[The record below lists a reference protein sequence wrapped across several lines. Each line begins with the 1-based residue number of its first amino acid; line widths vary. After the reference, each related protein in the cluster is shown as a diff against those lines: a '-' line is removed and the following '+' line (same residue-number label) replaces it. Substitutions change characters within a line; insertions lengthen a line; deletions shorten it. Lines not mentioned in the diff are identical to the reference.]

1 MNKKKESN
9 YGHFYTKFIKLLNL
23 LVKRNKNQQTMIDK
37 INSLINIFDVGD
49 LKFFFLVVKKNIKN
63 LMTLSLIFS
72 LLVFLISSNQEK
84 KFLSKATIV
93 IEPDD
98 NKIVNIEE
106 VYSIEALSNRINN
119 QIAILKSDEV
129 LEYIVKDKKS
139 SMKFKNLYSENKQ
152 NLFRRIFSKKINIDE
167 DFLKSILTANFSV
180 RNIPRSD
187 VLELSFISTNP
198 KISQLALMSII
209 DSYQRYEIDSKIQI
223 TNYAN
228 KKITERLKELV
239 AQMDIAQKKLS
250 NYKKDNN
257 LVDTGNVKELKIK
270 EIQSISSRI
279 VDAKKNYQE
288 QQNDLLSIKVADGD
302 MDALLAIKDLRSR
315 EEISNI
321 KASLNANESNIQ
333 SLSLIYTDKHPKIIQ
348 ANDLNDNLKEQLK
361 DILDENIQQ
370 KAFELSNLDNFIK
383 LSEEE
388 LQKATDELR
397 IIEEK
402 EAGMLKFSREVESSR
417 KLYESFLQR
426 VKETNEAQNLQVS
439 RLKVIETPILP
450 SSHFSPQPTKNFL
463 LAFLISFFGI
473 YGLLYFRE
481 MNSSV
486 IKSPEAIESLNIP
499 QVGILPRVENLKRG
513 YHILQMFVEDGGSSF
528 AEAIRSS
535 RATIESKFTKNK
547 SYMVTS
553 SNPSEGKTTFAFNLA
568 LSLEK
573 ANKVLFI
580 EADIRRP
587 SVLNGFYQFDR
598 EILGLGEIITGSAQL
613 NEAIFKVPGT
623 ELDIITSGEKRFDMS
638 DIVNKE
644 QIKKFLDVL
653 KMEYDFVIVDS
664 PPVQPVSDTLILT
677 QASDYNLFV
686 IRSDETR
693 TASFMSSI
701 KKIQNVG
708 AKINGIVINDL
719 DTSKDSYYSYYY
731 SYSPDYYTKS

>member
-1 MNKKKESN
+1 
-9 YGHFYTKFIKLLNL
+9 
-23 LVKRNKNQQTMIDK
+23 MIERL
-37 INSLINIFDVGD
+37 NSLIKIFDVGD
-49 LKFFFLVVKKNIKN
+49 LKFYLLVAKKNLKN
-63 LMTLSLIFS
+63 LLTLSIILS
-72 LLVFLISSNQEK
+72 LLVFLISLNQEK
-84 KFLSKATIV
+84 KYLSKATIV
-93 IEPDD
+93 IEPEE

-106 VYSIEALSNRINN
+106 VYSIEAQSNRINN

-129 LEYIVKDKKS
+129 QEYIVKDKKN
-139 SMKFKNLYSENKQ
+139 SMKFKNLYSKSRQ
-152 NLFRRIFSKKINIDE
+152 NFFQRIFTRKKNFNE
-167 DFLKSILTANFSV
+167 DYLKSVLTENFKV
-180 RNIPRSD
+180 KNIPRSD
-187 VLELSFISTNP
+187 VLELSFVSTNP
-198 KISQLALMSII
+198 KISQLALISII
-209 DSYQRYEIDSKIQI
+209 DSYQRYEIDSKIKI

-228 KKITERLKELV
+228 QKITERLKELV
-239 AQMDIAQKKLS
+239 AQMDIAQKQLS
-250 NYKKDNN
+250 NYKKENN

-270 EIQSISSRI
+270 EIQSISTRI

-302 MDALLAIKDLRSR
+302 VDALLAIKDLRSR

-321 KASLNANESNIQ
+321 KASLTANESNIQ
-333 SLSLIYTDKHPKIIQ
+333 SLSLIYTDQHPKILQ
-348 ANDLNDNLKEQLK
+348 ANDLNESLKVQLK
-361 DILDENIQQ
+361 DILEENIQQ

-383 LSEEE
+383 LSNEE

-397 IIEEK
+397 VIEEK

-450 SSHFSPQPTKNFL
+450 SNPFSPKPYQNLFI
-463 LAFLISFFGI
+463 AFVISFLCF
-473 YGLLYFRE
+473 YGMLYYRE
-481 MNSSV
+481 MNSSA

-499 QVGILPRVENLKRG
+499 QIGILPRVDKLKRG
-513 YHILQMFVEDGGSSF
+513 FHILQMFVEDGASSF
-528 AEAIRSS
+528 SEAIRSS
-535 RATIESKFTKNK
+535 RATIESKYLKNK

-553 SNPSEGKTTFAFNLA
+553 SNPSEGKTTFSFNLA

-573 ANKVLFI
+573 TNKVLFI

-613 NEAIFKVPGT
+613 NDVIFKVPGT

-653 KMEYDFVIVDS
+653 KIEYDYVIVDS
-664 PPVQPVSDTLILT
+664 PPVQPVSDTLILC

-686 IRSDETR
+686 IRSEETR

-708 AKINGIVINDL
+708 AKINGIVVNDL

-731 SYSPDYYTKS
+731 SYSPEYYTKS

>member
-1 MNKKKESN
+1 
-9 YGHFYTKFIKLLNL
+9 
-23 LVKRNKNQQTMIDK
+23 MIERL
-37 INSLINIFDVGD
+37 NSLLNIFDVGD
-49 LKFFFLVVKKNIKN
+49 LKFFLLVAKKNLKN
-63 LMTLSLIFS
+63 LLTLSIILS
-72 LLVFLISSNQEK
+72 LLVLLISLNQEK
-84 KFLSKATIV
+84 KYLSKATIV
-93 IEPDD
+93 IEPED

-106 VYSIEALSNRINN
+106 VYSIEAQSNRINN
-119 QIAILKSDEV
+119 QMAILKSDEV
-129 LEYIVKDKKS
+129 QEYIVKDKKN
-139 SMKFKNLYSENKQ
+139 SMKFKNLYSETKQ
-152 NLFRRIFSKKINIDE
+152 NFFQRIFTKKKNIDE
-167 DFLKSILTANFSV
+167 NFLKQVLTESLKVKNL
-180 RNIPRSD
+180 PRSD
-187 VLELSFISTNP
+187 VLELSFVSTNP
-198 KISQLALMSII
+198 KISQLALVSII
-209 DSYQRYEIDSKIQI
+209 DSYQRYEIDSKIKI

-228 KKITERLKELV
+228 QKITERLKELV
-239 AQMDIAQKKLS
+239 AQMDIAQKQLS
-250 NYKKDNN
+250 NYKKENN

-270 EIQSISSRI
+270 EIQSISTRI

-302 MDALLAIKDLRSR
+302 VDALLAIKDLRSR
-315 EEISNI
+315 DEISNI
-321 KASLNANESNIQ
+321 KASLTANESNIQ
-333 SLSLIYTDKHPKIIQ
+333 SLSLIYTDQHPKIIQ
-348 ANDLNDNLKEQLK
+348 ANDLNENLKIQLK

-402 EAGMLKFSREVESSR
+402 EAGMLKYSREVESSR

-439 RLKVIETPILP
+439 RLKVIETPSLP
-450 SSHFSPQPTKNFL
+450 ENPFSPQPTRNFVI
-463 LAFLISFFGI
+463 AFIISFFGV

-499 QVGILPRVENLKRG
+499 QIGILPRVEKLNRG
-513 YHILQMFVEDGGSSF
+513 YHILQLFIEDGASSF

-535 RATIESKFTKNK
+535 RATVESKFSKNK
-547 SYMVTS
+547 SYLVTS

-573 ANKVLFI
+573 SNKVLFI

-598 EILGLGEIITGSAQL
+598 EILGLGEIISNSAQIKDV
-613 NEAIFKVPGT
+613 IFKVPGT
-623 ELDIITSGEKRFDMS
+623 DLDIITSGEKRFDMS

-653 KMEYDFVIVDS
+653 KVNYDYIIVDS

-686 IRSDETR
+686 LRSDETR

-708 AKINGIVINDL
+708 AKINGIIINDL

-731 SYSPDYYTKS
+731 NYSPEYYSKS

>member
-1 MNKKKESN
+1 
-9 YGHFYTKFIKLLNL
+9 
-23 LVKRNKNQQTMIDK
+23 MINR
-37 INSLINIFDVGD
+37 ISTLINIFDVGD
-49 LKFFFLVVKKNIKN
+49 LKFFFLVAKKNLKN
-63 LMTLSLIFS
+63 LLILSIIFS
-72 LLVFLISSNQEK
+72 LLVFLISSNLEK
-84 KFLSKATIV
+84 KYLSKATIV

-106 VYSIEALSNRINN
+106 VYSLETQNNRINN
-119 QIAILKSDEV
+119 QMAILKSDEV
-129 LEYIVKDKKS
+129 QEYIVNDKKN
-139 SMKFKNLYSENKQ
+139 SMKFQNLYSDSKQ
-152 NLFRRIFSKKINIDE
+152 NFFQRIFSKKKKINE
-167 DFLKSILTANFSV
+167 DFLKLILTENFKV
-180 RNIPRSD
+180 KNIPRSD
-187 VLELSFISTNP
+187 VLELSFVSTNP
-198 KISQLALMSII
+198 KISQLALISII

-223 TNYAN
+223 TSYAN
-228 KKITERLKELV
+228 QKIAERLKELV
-239 AQMDIAQKKLS
+239 NQMDIAQKKLS
-250 NYKKDNN
+250 NYKRENN

-302 MDALLAIKDLRSR
+302 IDALLAIKDLRSR
-315 EEISNI
+315 DEISNI
-321 KASLNANESNIQ
+321 KASLTANESNIQ
-333 SLSLIYTDKHPKIIQ
+333 SLLLIYTDKHPKIIQ
-348 ANDLNDNLKEQLK
+348 ANDLNENLKIQLK
-361 DILDENIQQ
+361 DLLDENIQQ

-383 LSEEE
+383 LSDDE

-439 RLKVIETPILP
+439 KLKIIETPSLP
-450 SSHFSPQPTKNFL
+450 LKPFSPKPTQNL
-463 LAFLISFFGI
+463 LIAFIISFFGI

-499 QVGILPRVENLKRG
+499 QIGILPRVEKLKRG
-513 YHILQMFVEDGGSSF
+513 YHILQMFVEDGASSF

-535 RATIESKFTKNK
+535 RATIESKYDKNK
-547 SYMVTS
+547 SYIVTS

-573 ANKVLFI
+573 SSKVLFI

-598 EILGLGEIITGSAQL
+598 EILGLGEIITGTAQL

-623 ELDIITSGEKRFDMS
+623 DLDIITSGEKRFDMS
-638 DIVNKE
+638 DIVNRD
-644 QIKKFLDVL
+644 QIQKFLDIL
-653 KMEYDFVIVDS
+653 KLEYDYVIVDS

-686 IRSDETR
+686 VRSEETR
-693 TASFMSSI
+693 NASFISSI

-708 AKINGIVINDL
+708 AKINGIIINDL

-731 SYSPDYYTKS
+731 NYSPEYYTKS

>member
-1 MNKKKESN
+1 
-9 YGHFYTKFIKLLNL
+9 
-23 LVKRNKNQQTMIDK
+23 MIERL
-37 INSLINIFDVGD
+37 NSLLNIFDVGD
-49 LKFFFLVVKKNIKN
+49 LKFFLLVAKKNLKN
-63 LMTLSLIFS
+63 LLTLSIIFS
-72 LLVFLISSNQEK
+72 LLVLLISLNQEK
-84 KFLSKATIV
+84 KYLSKATIV
-93 IEPDD
+93 IEPEE

-106 VYSIEALSNRINN
+106 VYSIEAQSNRINN
-119 QIAILKSDEV
+119 QMAILKSDEV
-129 LEYIVKDKKS
+129 QEYIVKDKKN
-139 SMKFKNLYSENKQ
+139 SMKFKNLYSETKQ
-152 NLFRRIFSKKINIDE
+152 NFFQRIFSRKKNIDE
-167 DFLKSILTANFSV
+167 GFLKSVLTQNFKV
-180 RNIPRSD
+180 KNIPRSD

-198 KISQLALMSII
+198 KISQLALISII
-209 DSYQRYEIDSKIQI
+209 DSYQRYEIDSKIKI

-228 KKITERLKELV
+228 QKITERLKELV
-239 AQMDIAQKKLS
+239 AQMDIAQKQLS
-250 NYKKDNN
+250 NYKKENN

-270 EIQSISSRI
+270 EIQSISTRI

-302 MDALLAIKDLRSR
+302 VDALLAIKDLRSR
-315 EEISNI
+315 EEITNI

-333 SLSLIYTDKHPKIIQ
+333 SLSLIYTEQHPKIIQ
-348 ANDLNDNLKEQLK
+348 ANDLNENLKIQLK
-361 DILDENIQQ
+361 DILDKNIQQ

-397 IIEEK
+397 VIEEK

-439 RLKVIETPILP
+439 RLKVIETPNLP
-450 SSHFSPQPTKNFL
+450 SSPFSPQPTKNFL
-463 LAFLISFFGI
+463 LAFMISFLGV

-486 IKSPEAIESLNIP
+486 IKSPEAIDSLNIP
-499 QVGILPRVENLKRG
+499 QIGILPRVDKLKRG
-513 YHILQMFVEDGGSSF
+513 YHILQMFVEDGSSSF
-528 AEAIRSS
+528 SEAIRSS
-535 RATIESKFTKNK
+535 RATIESKFSKNK

-553 SNPSEGKTTFAFNLA
+553 SNPSEGKTTFSFNLA

-573 ANKVLFI
+573 TNKVLFI

-598 EILGLGEIITGSAQL
+598 EILGLGEIITGKAQL
-613 NEAIFKVPGT
+613 KEVIFKVPGT

-653 KMEYDFVIVDS
+653 KIEYDYVIVDS
-664 PPVQPVSDTLILT
+664 PPVQPVSDTLILS
-677 QASDYNLFV
+677 QSSDYNLFV
-686 IRSDETR
+686 VRSEGTR

-708 AKINGIVINDL
+708 SKINGIVINDL

-731 SYSPDYYTKS
+731 SYSPEYYNKS